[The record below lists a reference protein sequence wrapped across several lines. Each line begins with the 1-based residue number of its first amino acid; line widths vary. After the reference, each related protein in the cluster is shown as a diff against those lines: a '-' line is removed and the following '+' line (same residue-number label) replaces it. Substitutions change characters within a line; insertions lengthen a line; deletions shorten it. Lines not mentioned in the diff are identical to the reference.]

1 MKPSRRNWSGFA
13 KTLFFLVALL
23 LVATGLCGVT
33 NALTAKYGSL
43 FHYPPTPLRNFLSW
57 SGLIEMWTM
66 VFALLAIV
74 LVSIAWLV
82 AAVYRSISKP
92 HIDQMPSGSDD
103 EGQTKKKDQP

>member
-1 MKPSRRNWSGFA
+1 MKPSGRKWSGFA

-33 NALTAKYGSL
+33 NSLTAKYGSL

-66 VFALLAIV
+66 VFASIAIV

-82 AAVYRSISKP
+82 TAVYRSISKP
-92 HIDQMPSGSDD
+92 HIDQTPSGSDV
-103 EGQTKKKDQP
+103 EGEIEKKDRP